1 MLKLGGQLAQSCDGV
16 HHLLNL
22 AREVN
27 DQLLLGGIGL
37 VQSPGQLV
45 HLLVNLHIRVLGH
58 LAVLPNVGAL
68 PHGDVKLSSM
78 LALVHLGLGLI
89 LVQAIYLN
97 ISSISEKQ
105 FTIAHRIPACA
116 STVLV
121 PSITLVE
128 WNARFPEPKWFKSE
142 HPDVSRGKVAAL
154 DVHNVA

>member
-1 MLKLGGQLAQSCDGV
+1 MKSKSPLLAKVVRSGKSNSLSDFSLTFLVQFNLRWLTSTLESWV
-16 HHLLNL
+16 ILQFFPML
-22 AREVN
+22 ARS
-27 DQLLLGGIGL
+27 L
-37 VQSPGQLV
+37 
-45 HLLVNLHIRVLGH
+45 
-58 LAVLPNVGAL
+58 
-68 PHGDVKLSSM
+68 M
-78 LALVHLGLGLI
+78 ALVHLGLGLI

>member
-1 MLKLGGQLAQSCDGV
+1 MITPFESLMHCG
-16 HHLLNL
+16 
-22 AREVN
+22 
-27 DQLLLGGIGL
+27 
-37 VQSPGQLV
+37 
-45 HLLVNLHIRVLGH
+45 
-58 LAVLPNVGAL
+58 AVLSSLPDTIQPLAGPTSVSKSILPFAL
-68 PHGDVKLSSM
+68 SRPCPPGF
-78 LALVHLGLGLI
+78 I

>member
-1 MLKLGGQLAQSCDGV
+1 MSSCSYSQCWR
-16 HHLLNL
+16 
-22 AREVN
+22 APSWR
-27 DQLLLGGIGL
+27 
-37 VQSPGQLV
+37 
-45 HLLVNLHIRVLGH
+45 RR
-58 LAVLPNVGAL
+58 
-68 PHGDVKLSSM
+68 VKLHVG
-78 LALVHLGLGLI
+78 LVHLGLGLI